1 MAAPKLKF
9 RHQNHAHV
17 CSGDGGR
24 AEGKGGRERAHA
36 PSSSVL
42 YQSSQYKSHRAAFVL
57 RQMPVHIGHRAML
70 SFRGLGIAVTAL
82 LLALSGSHTV
92 SA

>member
-1 MAAPKLKF
+1 MLMFALEMEGE
-9 RHQNHAHV
+9 RRV
-17 CSGDGGR
+17 REGG
-24 AEGKGGRERAHA
+24 ERAHA

-42 YQSSQYKSHRAAFVL
+42 YRSSQYKSRHAAFVL
-57 RQMPVHIGHRAML
+57 CQMPVHIGHRAML